1 MIMNCGR
8 YAFNNG
14 GFHRIF
20 FCFQNFYLLS
30 IFLKQQFFHEIDLIF
45 VLYFQQEKTQP
56 WHRGAARWCQDLR
69 SPVLGIGKKHK
80 CHNNNV

>member
-1 MIMNCGR
+1 MGDFTEFFF
-8 YAFNNG
+8 A
-14 GFHRIF
+14 HKIF
-20 FCFQNFYLLS
+20 IYYLF
-30 IFLKQQFFHEIDLIF
+30 FLKQQFFHEIDLIF

-56 WHRGAARWCQDLR
+56 WHRGAARWCRDLR